1 MDLPEKIKRL
11 AVKAMFSDDLLME
24 TLVLKGGNAIDLI
37 YGAAGRA
44 SRDLDFSMEGAFL
57 ENEIAPLKS
66 KIENLLL
73 STFAQEGL
81 HVFDV
86 SLSREPV
93 ELSPDLKDFWGGYHA
108 SFKVIERSGQLR
120 FLGDVEQLRRR
131 AIELSPRHDKTFG
144 IDISCHEHCSP
155 KRAFHL
161 DNLRIYAYTPE
172 MIVAEKLRAIC
183 QQTPEYSKIVRRSHE
198 APRARD
204 FFDIALLT
212 DRFQIDLASQ
222 ENSELLRA
230 VFAAKRVPLELLGH
244 LQNLRDLH
252 RHDFI
257 SVQETVRPDVT
268 LHEFDHYFG
277 VVLAHAR
284 RLESLWIVKPPLG

>member
-11 AVKAMFSDDLLME
+11 GVKAMFSDDLLME

-44 SRDLDFSMEGAFL
+44 SRDLDFSMEGAFPEDGL
-57 ENEIAPLKS
+57 GALRS
-66 KIENLLL
+66 KIESLLL

-86 SLSREPV
+86 TLSREPTD
-93 ELSPDLKDFWGGYHA
+93 LSPDLRDFWGGYHV
-108 SFKVIERSGQLR
+108 SFKIIDGTTYQR
-120 FLGDVEQLRRR
+120 FAGDTEQMRRR
-131 AIELSPRHDKTFG
+131 AVELSPRHSRTFG
-144 IDISCHEHCSP
+144 IDISCHEHCAP

-204 FFDIALLT
+204 FFDIALLL
-212 DRFQIDLASQ
+212 DRFQIDLTSH
-222 ENSELLRA
+222 ENTDLLRS
-230 VFAAKRVPLELLGH
+230 VFAAKRVPLSLLAH
-244 LQNLRDLH
+244 IQNWRDFH
-252 RHDFI
+252 RQDFL
-257 SVQETVRPDVT
+257 SVQDTVKLDVT
-268 LHEFDHYFG
+268 LREFDDYFDA
-277 VVLAHAR
+277 VLAQVR
-284 RLESLWIVKPPLG
+284 RLEALWIVKPPLG